1 MTIENCFIEGVKIIK
16 PNVFGDERG
25 YFYEV
30 YNKKVLKDAGINDDF
45 VQYNQSMSS
54 KNVLRGLHFQ
64 KPPHAQA
71 KLVRVISGS
80 VIDVIVDIR
89 KNSPTYGRHFS
100 IELSEENKLLFYIP
114 AGMAH
119 GFLTLTDNTIF
130 TYFVSDYFN
139 KQSEGSLF
147 WKDSDLG
154 IDWPCENPIISE
166 KDKVENLIKNFN
178 SPF

>member
-1 MTIENCFIEGVKIIK
+1 MTIENCYIEGVKIIK
-16 PNVFGDERG
+16 PNIFGDERG

-30 YNKKVLKDAGINDDF
+30 YNKKVMKDAGVNDDF

-64 KPPHAQA
+64 KPPYAQA
-71 KLVRVISGS
+71 KLVRVISGA

-89 KNSPTYGRHFS
+89 KNSPTYGKHFS

-114 AGMAH
+114 VGMAH
-119 GFLTLTDNTIF
+119 GFLTLKDNTIF

-147 WKDSDLG
+147 WNDTDLG
-154 IDWPCENPIISE
+154 IDWPCKNPIISE